1 MKKIT
6 KRIITMGIL
15 AVLICTFCSLTAF
28 AASSDNVAAAGD
40 DAAAE
45 TQTTNNDSIGDKAI
59 GAAICVGLAA
69 AGAAVGM
76 GIAIGKS
83 SEGISRQPE
92 ATGNIRTTLMLGLV
106 FIETAI
112 IYALIIAILVIF
124 VL

>member
-1 MKKIT
+1 MKKTT
-6 KRIITMGIL
+6 KRIIAIGIL

-28 AASSDNVAAAGD
+28 AAPSDNVAPEEAID
-40 DAAAE
+40 E
-45 TQTTNNDSIGDKAI
+45 VQTPDNNSTGNKAI
-59 GAAICVGLAA
+59 AAAICVGLAA

-76 GIAIGKS
+76 GIAIAKS